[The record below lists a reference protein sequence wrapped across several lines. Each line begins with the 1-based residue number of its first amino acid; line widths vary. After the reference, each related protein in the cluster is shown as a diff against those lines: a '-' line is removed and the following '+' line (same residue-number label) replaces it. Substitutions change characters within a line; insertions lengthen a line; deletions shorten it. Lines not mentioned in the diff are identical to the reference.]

1 MRALNA
7 PPIITELQKKEIQQ
21 LSPIARYRL
30 RKLLSQYLSS
40 APLIPPTSPTTA
52 NSSLAK
58 AQTNLLLGTRSVR
71 PQPLETLISLYHEL
85 SETANK
91 SEASDT
97 SDQLY
102 TVQQQLFQA
111 LNLRWPLSA
120 QIPTVT
126 EDAMLSRYS
135 FYYDNA
141 VREGLL
147 YDGAFYGQVYK
158 ISSHQRGHA
167 CIVAWVLQEQKVPV
181 IVTPSKDGYEFW
193 VSLQSSS
200 YAVLVKQD
208 QDLLSWVKALYPI
221 LRRFRAQFPIEDS
234 YGSPAQPEIY
244 SIPAIA

>member
-7 PPIITELQKKEIQQ
+7 PPIITELQKREIQQ
-21 LSPIARYRL
+21 LSPISRYRL

-40 APLIPPTSPTTA
+40 APLIHHAEATA
-52 NSSLAK
+52 VISSLSEAH
-58 AQTNLLLGTRSVR
+58 TLLPGRRSGR

-85 SETANK
+85 SENASK
-91 SEASDT
+91 SETSDT

-120 QIPTVT
+120 QLPTVS
-126 EDAMLSRYS
+126 EDAVFSRYS
-135 FYYDNA
+135 FYYDDA

-147 YDGAFYGQVYK
+147 YDGILYGRVYT
-158 ISSHQRGHA
+158 ILSHQRGHA

-200 YAVLVKQD
+200 YAVLIKQD

-221 LRRFRAQFPIEDS
+221 LRRFRAQFPIEDP
-234 YGSPAQPEIY
+234 YGSPAQSEIY
-244 SIPAIA
+244 RIPAIA